1 MTTNIFQGPK
11 VRLRA
16 MEARDWEA
24 FRDLDQDTEVA
35 RASYWIPIPRSVA
48 GYQRWAEEKAAQGPD
63 GDNFFWVVET
73 LDGQVV
79 GSVNVMH
86 CNPRMGTFSYGLG
99 LNSRYHRQ
107 GYATE
112 AVKLVLA
119 YYFREMRYQKCTV
132 YVYAWNEASIGL
144 HRKLGFTQEGRLRRM
159 IFTNG
164 AYHDEL
170 VFGMTAEEFA
180 TLHGQGHRSDGG

>member
-1 MTTNIFQGPK
+1 MTTNIFQGQK

-16 MEARDWEA
+16 FEAGDWEA
-24 FRDLDQDTEVA
+24 FYTLDQDTEVS
-35 RASYWIPIPRSVA
+35 RGSYWIPTPRSVA
-48 GYQRWAEEKAAQGPD
+48 GCQRWAEEKAAQAPE

-79 GSVNVMH
+79 GSVNVIQSD
-86 CNPRMGTFSYGLG
+86 PRMGTFSYGLG
-99 LNSRYHRQ
+99 LDSRYHRQ

-119 YYFREMRYQKCTV
+119 YYFRELRYQKCTV
-132 YVYAWNEASIGL
+132 YIYAWNEASIGL

-159 IFTNG
+159 NFSQG
-164 AYHDEL
+164 AYHDDV
-170 VFGMTAEEFA
+170 VFGMTAEEFEA
-180 TLHGQGHRSDGG
+180 LYGPGHPSDGG